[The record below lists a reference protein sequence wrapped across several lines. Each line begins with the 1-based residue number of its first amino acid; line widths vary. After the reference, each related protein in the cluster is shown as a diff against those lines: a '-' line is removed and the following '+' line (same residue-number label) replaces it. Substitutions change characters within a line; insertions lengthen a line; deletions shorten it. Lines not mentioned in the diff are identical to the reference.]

1 MMSPQKR
8 KITDLFT
15 PIRVDNRTFYRCR
28 DCGKIVRREAKVNH
42 IERKHPEIDIKPPER
57 IPPPDRIREAWIRWY
72 ESGPHSI
79 DLREKMESDLERI
92 TAVTME
98 SEIKRIVGL
107 TGHIITCPGCGHE
120 WTRRSRTAGAARC
133 PHCGKFFQEDEI

>member
-8 KITDLFT
+8 KITDLFI

-72 ESGPHSI
+72 ESGPHNA
-79 DLREKMESDLERI
+79 DLSARLEFSNLTVGSMEPEISRMHVRTGVLEK
-92 TAVTME
+92 
-98 SEIKRIVGL
+98 
-107 TGHIITCPGCGHE
+107 CPRCGHTWE
-120 WTRRSRTAGAARC
+120 RLSKVGGKSTC
-133 PHCGKFFQEDEI
+133 PHCGKHYEQEAIA